1 MKKYSDFAQAS
12 GYWQP
17 KEYEQLVQ
25 ALSDEGCTGVLLVG
39 ETGSG
44 KSTLVRT
51 LLDLAE
57 FPFHTIR
64 LICSAALLGTAYGAL
79 APLLPGITEEI
90 NDVGAIRES
99 LNAVQGMLDSDDS
112 ATRVLIIVEEGQYID
127 SASAFVLSQLVRS
140 GLVKLL
146 VLSNEVQQG
155 TVASEVLISV
165 AQLHRIML
173 EPMTVQE
180 IERIG
185 VDILGTSLGHGS
197 AQMIHF
203 ETAGLHALVEE
214 YVLMAKRQ
222 GALLNDGRVV
232 VLTRPLL
239 NCDARAAEEVRLM
252 AQRFDAELR
261 EVLELLTMAGTVPLT
276 ALRHLGLH
284 QVTQQHHLTL
294 IETHNG
300 KVSLRSRFYAE
311 AIRSSF
317 PPGKNRELFERY
329 RELLESG
336 GTTDPRYTLWAIA
349 QGESVD
355 PSRLQE
361 AIRHSLEDNAFEEAE
376 YLLEQA
382 NGLPSRISQQ
392 AKIQLLFGQRR
403 FHAAEVTA
411 QASAR
416 GAGDDATQLAEIAQA
431 VLCWIRGEGV
441 PCEGEP
447 PANSDSGTRSVPGG
461 PHEIA
466 PLPLDREVPLDR
478 EAIFQI
484 QEATEN
490 YSIGDFERL
499 MDLESIA
506 TNTEVQLLLPR
517 INYRLTILVVKIRA
531 LIERAEFGRA
541 RKQLDDFELANS
553 FEVSFANGTLELLR
567 SLLES
572 RIGNVAQ
579 SRVHLRHAQVELR
592 LIDPQSMFPMSA
604 ILQQILS
611 DGEATSED
619 NAQGHGSAGQEFL
632 DRPGAQRADTN
643 GAGDRFGDDL
653 LRPLMEAL
661 RTGSHADGHITQLLE
676 RIPKTHVIPRVN
688 GLYYVALR
696 SADNELRQFCADAVS
711 EVQVPSAYL
720 TAQRMVHIVQLC
732 GEADPEAMLDFGEE
746 LHAAGDQVLALEI
759 LSQVVQY
766 WSSRQDSRRRGM
778 AIRKIQSWLGEI
790 EQEPWGVI
798 SAALKVTGLTTRE
811 NEIVELVRRGL
822 TNREIARVLTVSQRT
837 VEGHLYRI
845 FAKLGVYERSELFVG
860 D

>member
-1 MKKYSDFAQAS
+1 M
-12 GYWQP
+12 
-17 KEYEQLVQ
+17 
-25 ALSDEGCTGVLLVG
+25 
-39 ETGSG
+39 
-44 KSTLVRT
+44 
-51 LLDLAE
+51 
-57 FPFHTIR
+57 
-64 LICSAALLGTAYGAL
+64 
-79 APLLPGITEEI
+79 
-90 NDVGAIRES
+90 
-99 LNAVQGMLDSDDS
+99 
-112 ATRVLIIVEEGQYID
+112 
-127 SASAFVLSQLVRS
+127 
-140 GLVKLL
+140 
-146 VLSNEVQQG
+146 
-155 TVASEVLISV
+155 

-222 GALLNDGRVV
+222 GALLSDGRVV
-232 VLTRPLL
+232 VLTRPSL

-261 EVLELLTMAGTVPLT
+261 DVLELLAMAGTIPVT
-276 ALRHLGLH
+276 ALRHLGLL

-294 IETHNG
+294 IETRNG
-300 KVSLRSRFYAE
+300 KVGLRSSFYAE
-311 AIRSSF
+311 AIRGSF

-329 RELLESG
+329 GELLQSG
-336 GTTDPRYTLWAIA
+336 VATDPRYTLWAIA

-355 PSRLQE
+355 SSRLQE
-361 AIRHSLEDNAFEEAE
+361 AIRHSLEDNAFEEAA

-382 NGLPSRISQQ
+382 DGFPSRRSQQ

-403 FHAAEVTA
+403 FHAAEVIA

-416 GAGDDATQLAEIAQA
+416 GAGDDATQLADIAQA
-431 VLCWIRGEGV
+431 VLCWIRGEEDRG
-441 PCEGEP
+441 EGEP
-447 PANSDSGTRSVPGG
+447 LANADAGTLRG
-461 PHEIA
+461 PVGPQEMA
-466 PLPLDREVPLDR
+466 PLPLDR

-484 QEATEN
+484 QLATEN
-490 YSIGDFERL
+490 YRSGNFDRL

-506 TNTEVQLLLPR
+506 TNTEAQLLLPR
-517 INYRLTILVVKIRA
+517 INYRLTLLVLKIRA
-531 LIERAEFGRA
+531 MIERAEFGRA
-541 RKQLDDFELANS
+541 RKQLDDFELVNS

-567 SLLES
+567 SMLES

-579 SRVHLRHAQVELR
+579 SRVHLRHAQVELQLR
-592 LIDPQSMFPMSA
+592 DPQSMLPMSA
-604 ILQQILS
+604 VLQYVLS
-611 DGEATSED
+611 GGEAPSVD
-619 NAQGHGSAGQEFL
+619 NVQGHGFSGQELL
-632 DRPGAQRADTN
+632 DRPGFQRADTN
-643 GAGDRFGDDL
+643 GAGDRFGDAL
-653 LRPLMEAL
+653 LRPLMAAL
-661 RTGSHADGHITQLLE
+661 CTGIHADGQITQLLE
-676 RIPKTHVIPRVN
+676 RIPETHVIPRVN
-688 GLYYVALR
+688 GLYYAALR
-696 SADNELRQFCADAVS
+696 SADNELRQFCADAIS
-711 EVQVPSAYL
+711 EIQVPPAYL
-720 TAQRMVHIVQLC
+720 TAQRMVRIVQLC
-732 GEADPEAMLDFGEE
+732 GQADPEAMLDFGEE

-759 LSQVVQY
+759 MSQVVQY
-766 WSSRQDSRRRGM
+766 WSSRQDARRRGT

-798 SAALKVTGLTTRE
+798 SAALKLTGLTTRE

>member
-1 MKKYSDFAQAS
+1 MTKYPDFAQTS

-17 KEYEQLVQ
+17 KEYEQLVH
-25 ALSDEGCTGVLLVG
+25 ALSEEGCTGVLLVG

-44 KSTLVRT
+44 KSALVRT
-51 LLDLAE
+51 LLELAE
-57 FPFHTIR
+57 FPFHTVR
-64 LICSAALLGTAYGAL
+64 LICSAALRGTAYGAL
-79 APLLPGITEEI
+79 APLLAGITEEI

-99 LNAVQGMLDSDDS
+99 LNAVHGMLDSDDF

-146 VLSNEVQQG
+146 VLSNEVQQN
-155 TVASEVLISV
+155 TVAAEVLISV

-222 GALLNDGRVV
+222 GALLSDGRVV
-232 VLTRPLL
+232 VLTRPSL

-261 EVLELLTMAGTVPLT
+261 DVLELLAMAGTIPVT
-276 ALRHLGLH
+276 ALRHLGLL

-294 IETHNG
+294 IETRNG
-300 KVSLRSRFYAE
+300 KVGLRSSFYAE
-311 AIRSSF
+311 AIRGSF

-329 RELLESG
+329 GELLQSG
-336 GTTDPRYTLWAIA
+336 VATDPRYTLWAIA

-355 PSRLQE
+355 SSRLQE
-361 AIRHSLEDNAFEEAE
+361 AIRHSLEDNAFEEAA

-382 NGLPSRISQQ
+382 DGFPSRRSQQ

-403 FHAAEVTA
+403 FHAAEVIA

-416 GAGDDATQLAEIAQA
+416 GAGDDATQLADIAQA
-431 VLCWIRGEGV
+431 VLCWIRGEEDRG
-441 PCEGEP
+441 EGEP
-447 PANSDSGTRSVPGG
+447 LANADAGTLRG
-461 PHEIA
+461 PVGPQEMA
-466 PLPLDREVPLDR
+466 PLPLDR

-484 QEATEN
+484 QLATEN
-490 YSIGDFERL
+490 YRSGNFDRL

-506 TNTEVQLLLPR
+506 TNTEAQLLLPR
-517 INYRLTILVVKIRA
+517 INYRLTLLVLKIRA
-531 LIERAEFGRA
+531 MIERAEFGRA
-541 RKQLDDFELANS
+541 RKQLDDFELVNS

-567 SLLES
+567 SMLES

-579 SRVHLRHAQVELR
+579 SRVHLRHAQVELQLR
-592 LIDPQSMFPMSA
+592 DPQSMLPMSA
-604 ILQQILS
+604 VLQYVLS
-611 DGEATSED
+611 GGEAPSVD
-619 NAQGHGSAGQEFL
+619 NVQGHGFSGQELL
-632 DRPGAQRADTN
+632 DRPGFQRADTN
-643 GAGDRFGDDL
+643 GAGDRFGDAL
-653 LRPLMEAL
+653 LRPLMAAL
-661 RTGSHADGHITQLLE
+661 CTGIHADGQITQLLE
-676 RIPKTHVIPRVN
+676 RIPETHVIPRVN
-688 GLYYVALR
+688 GLYYAALR
-696 SADNELRQFCADAVS
+696 SADNELRQFCADAIS
-711 EVQVPSAYL
+711 EIQVPPAYL
-720 TAQRMVHIVQLC
+720 TAQRMVRIVQLC
-732 GEADPEAMLDFGEE
+732 GQADPEAMLDFGEE

-759 LSQVVQY
+759 MSQVVQY
-766 WSSRQDSRRRGM
+766 WSSRQDARRRGT

-798 SAALKVTGLTTRE
+798 SAALKLTGLTTRE